1 MPWEHGSLLA
11 FGTVIAA
18 ILANTKNSV
27 LGPLRIFL
35 RHGAAGLLALGI
47 GDSSFLILPF
57 GNDLLL
63 LTLIARK
70 HSLAWRYVPIAT
82 AGSVI
87 GIFLLDLLTRKG
99 GEAGLEK
106 MMSRK
111 RFDNWK
117 KKINERAAY
126 TVMLGCLAP
135 PPFPFRAVIVAASAF
150 QYPRHKLLS
159 VAFISRLARFSIVA
173 ALAIVFGRQV
183 LSVTESPAAFW
194 AMIGFIVLCAIG
206 TAYSV
211 VRWIRQRRKATTM
224 AAQPK
229 DDPIPNT

>member
-1 MPWEHGSLLA
+1 MFAL
-11 FGTVIAA
+11 GTVIAA

-47 GDSSFLILPF
+47 ADSSFLILPF

-63 LTLIARK
+63 LTLVAHDK
-70 HSLAWRYVPIAT
+70 SSAWKYVPIAT

-111 RFDNWK
+111 RFEYWK
-117 KKINERAAY
+117 NKMNERAAS
-126 TVMLGCLAP
+126 TIMLGCLAP
-135 PPFPFRAVIVAASAF
+135 PPFPFRAVILAASAF

-159 VAFISRLARFSIVA
+159 VACVSRFARFSIVA

-183 LSVTESPAAFW
+183 IAVAKSPAAFW
-194 AMIGFIVLCAIG
+194 VMMGFIVLCAIA

-211 VRWIRQRRKATTM
+211 ACWIRQRRRTAMT
-224 AAQPK
+224 AAQPT

>member
-1 MPWEHGSLLA
+1 MFA

-18 ILANTKNSV
+18 ILANTKNAV
-27 LGPLRIFL
+27 VGPLRIFL

-47 GDSSFLILPF
+47 ADSSFLILPF
-57 GNDLLL
+57 GNDTLL
-63 LTLIARK
+63 LTLVARN
-70 HSLAWRYVPIAT
+70 HSRAWEYVPIAT

-87 GIFLLDLLTRKG
+87 GILLLDLLTRKG

-211 VRWIRQRRKATTM
+211 VRWIRQRRKTATM
-224 AAQPK
+224 AAQPM
-229 DDPIPNT
+229 DYIPNK

>member
-1 MPWEHGSLLA
+1 
-11 FGTVIAA
+11 
-18 ILANTKNSV
+18 
-27 LGPLRIFL
+27 
-35 RHGAAGLLALGI
+35 
-47 GDSSFLILPF
+47 
-57 GNDLLL
+57 LL

-70 HSLAWRYVPIAT
+70 HSLAWEYVPIAT

-87 GIFLLDLLTRKG
+87 GIFLLGLLTRKG

-111 RFDNWK
+111 RFDYWK
-117 KKINERAAY
+117 KKMNERAAY

-159 VAFISRLARFSIVA
+159 VAFVSRFARFSIVA

-183 LSVTESPAAFW
+183 LSVAESPVVFW
-194 AMIGFIVLCAIG
+194 AMIGFIVLCGIG

-211 VRWIRQRRKATTM
+211 VRWIRQRRKTATM

-229 DDPIPNT
+229 DYIPNTLGPLTEKK

>member
-1 MPWEHGSLLA
+1 MLFAL
-11 FGTVIAA
+11 GTVIAA

-47 GDSSFLILPF
+47 ADSSFLVLPF
-57 GNDLLL
+57 GNDSLL
-63 LTLIARK
+63 LTLVARDK
-70 HSLAWRYVPIAT
+70 SRAWEYVPIAT
-82 AGSVI
+82 AGSLI
-87 GIFLLDLLTRKG
+87 GIFLLDLITRKG

-111 RFDNWK
+111 RFDYWK
-117 KKINERAAY
+117 NKMNERAAY
-126 TVMLGCLAP
+126 TIMLGCLAP
-135 PPFPFRAVIVAASAF
+135 PPFPFRAVILAASAF

-159 VAFISRLARFSIVA
+159 VACVSRFARFSIVA

-183 LSVTESPAAFW
+183 ISVVKSPAAFW
-194 AMIGFIVLCAIG
+194 AMIGFIVLCAIA

-211 VRWIRQRRKATTM
+211 VRWIRQRRKTAMT

>member
-1 MPWEHGSLLA
+1 MICCCLLWSHE
-11 FGTVIAA
+11 V
-18 ILANTKNSV
+18 SC
-27 LGPLRIFL
+27 LGVRSHSDGRISD
-35 RHGAAGLLALGI
+35 RN
-47 GDSSFLILPF
+47 LPV
-57 GNDLLL
+57 
-63 LTLIARK
+63 RPP
-70 HSLAWRYVPIAT
+70 YQE
-82 AGSVI
+82 
-87 GIFLLDLLTRKG
+87 G

-111 RFDNWK
+111 RFDDWK

-159 VAFISRLARFSIVA
+159 VAFVSRFARFSIVA

-183 LSVTESPAAFW
+183 LSVAESPAAFW
-194 AMIGFIVLCAIG
+194 AMIGFIVLCAIA

-211 VRWIRQRRKATTM
+211 VRWIRQCRKTATK

-229 DDPIPNT
+229 DDPIPNK

>member
-1 MPWEHGSLLA
+1 MLLVL
-11 FGTVIAA
+11 TVIAA
-18 ILANTKNSV
+18 ILANTKNLV
-27 LGPLRIFL
+27 LGPLGIFL

-47 GDSSFLILPF
+47 ADSSFLILPF

-63 LTLIARK
+63 LTLIARN
-70 HSLAWRYVPIAT
+70 HSRAWEYVPIAT

-111 RFDNWK
+111 RFDYWK
-117 KKINERAAY
+117 NKMNERAAY
-126 TVMLGCLAP
+126 TIMLGCLAP
-135 PPFPFRAVIVAASAF
+135 PPFPFRAVILAASAF

-159 VAFISRLARFSIVA
+159 VAFVSRFARFSIVA

-183 LSVTESPAAFW
+183 LSVAESPAVFW
-194 AMIGFIVLCAIG
+194 AMIGFIVLCAIA

-211 VRWIRQRRKATTM
+211 VRWIRQRRKTAM
-224 AAQPK
+224 RAAQPK
-229 DDPIPNT
+229 DDPIPNA

>member
-1 MPWEHGSLLA
+1 MPWEHGLLLA
-11 FGTVIAA
+11 LGTVIAA
-18 ILANTKNSV
+18 ILANSKNLV
-27 LGPLRIFL
+27 HGPLGIFL

-47 GDSSFLILPF
+47 ADSSFLILPF

-63 LTLIARK
+63 LTLIARN
-70 HSLAWRYVPIAT
+70 HSRAWEYVPIAA

-87 GIFLLDLLTRKG
+87 GIFLLDLLTRKE

-111 RFDNWK
+111 RFDDWK

-150 QYPRHKLLS
+150 QYPRHKLLG
-159 VAFISRLARFSIVA
+159 VAFVSRFVRFSIVA

-183 LSVTESPAAFW
+183 LSVAESPAAFW
-194 AMIGFIVLCAIG
+194 AMIGFIVLCAMG

-211 VRWIRQRRKATTM
+211 VRWIRQRRKTVTIG
-224 AAQPK
+224 AQPK
-229 DDPIPNT
+229 DPIPNT